1 MAKYYVEGFAGKYKR
16 KFVRAVEAASEKLAR
31 EKVLSLIGSENGLR
45 RTAIRIVKVEKE
57 NNR

>member
-31 EKVLSLIGSENGLR
+31 EKALSLIGAENGLR
-45 RTAIRIVKVEKE
+45 RTAIRIVKAEKE